1 MNARTATIGPERFR
15 VPTGQDRPSPLRSIL
30 AGLVLLL
37 IIVGLPVLMLQF
49 LGLPPI
55 PTSLDASLLMQQVSV
70 TVLMG
75 VLIWVLWL
83 AWLQFTVCTVVELVS
98 ALRGRG
104 VPAHVPLSGGP
115 QALARKLV
123 TAMLLVSAMAAPAA
137 AAAPVLP
144 AQAPAGVQAQVEAS
158 GQTASQAAPASAPG
172 DSTQDPQAR
181 PAEGVRYML
190 GDIELDAQTGAEL
203 EGKRVYVVQPPDG
216 RYHDNLWDI
225 AERNLG
231 EGRSYPEIYDLNV
244 GRLQPDGRSLELARL
259 IQPGWLLVMP
269 ESAESVD
276 RVVAVPV
283 TNPAPPPPAPQEP
296 APTAQEQGAAHALM
310 TQDIA
315 PAQVPAV
322 GSLLAASLVA
332 MLARRRRQWL
342 VPTISEEAAEVERLL
357 RVGADEQRCRRLD
370 AVLRSLSEMPE
381 QPRPYAVAISDAA
394 CYLRL
399 SRPIPVAPHPWQVQ
413 DEGLT
418 WALPAGR
425 EPSPSGAASPL
436 PGLVTIGRD
445 AAGTDILIDLAS
457 ADGEVCVTGDPTMA
471 AEVVGALALELCTNP
486 WSDQATVAGAG
497 LPPAL
502 HRMTAGRLQDPASL
516 AASPAQPSPAD
527 AVLTG
532 PRAQAATT
540 FMLVAGQ
547 DVLPPLPPGRST
559 ALVRTGTGRDSRWRI
574 EIDASGTAH
583 IDPLGITVRATRAT
597 ESELAALEEI
607 FAVEVPVD
615 SSRPP
620 IPDPPQPP
628 VVAAA
633 LRAAPVRIQILG
645 QTLVEAGG
653 TVDRARRSIL
663 TEAAICVALHPEGIR
678 PDALGA
684 MLWPLGV
691 TGDVVSSLIE
701 RLRDWLGHDADG
713 SPHVR
718 QDSQG
723 RLWMGPGVVMDWDVL
738 RSLLQLSRFCPP
750 DREIELLKEALRLVR
765 GPVGRDVPE
774 GQYSWLAR
782 VRTAHQADI
791 LVVDAAHRIVEL
803 TGETDPDGAAAAVDA
818 GLQMVELNQ
827 ELWRDRLRLAARRGR
842 GELER
847 DVQSLLDA
855 SGLDDLM
862 LLDPATAA
870 LVEDLA
876 PGISVRRIPA

>member
-283 TNPAPPPPAPQEP
+283 TNPA
-296 APTAQEQGAAHALM
+296 
-310 TQDIA
+310 
-315 PAQVPAV
+315 
-322 GSLLAASLVA
+322 
-332 MLARRRRQWL
+332 
-342 VPTISEEAAEVERLL
+342 
-357 RVGADEQRCRRLD
+357 
-370 AVLRSLSEMPE
+370 
-381 QPRPYAVAISDAA
+381 
-394 CYLRL
+394 
-399 SRPIPVAPHPWQVQ
+399 
-413 DEGLT
+413 
-418 WALPAGR
+418 
-425 EPSPSGAASPL
+425 
-436 PGLVTIGRD
+436 
-445 AAGTDILIDLAS
+445 
-457 ADGEVCVTGDPTMA
+457 
-471 AEVVGALALELCTNP
+471 
-486 WSDQATVAGAG
+486 
-497 LPPAL
+497 
-502 HRMTAGRLQDPASL
+502 
-516 AASPAQPSPAD
+516 
-527 AVLTG
+527 
-532 PRAQAATT
+532 
-540 FMLVAGQ
+540 
-547 DVLPPLPPGRST
+547 
-559 ALVRTGTGRDSRWRI
+559 
-574 EIDASGTAH
+574 
-583 IDPLGITVRATRAT
+583 
-597 ESELAALEEI
+597 
-607 FAVEVPVD
+607 
-615 SSRPP
+615 
-620 IPDPPQPP
+620 
-628 VVAAA
+628 
-633 LRAAPVRIQILG
+633 
-645 QTLVEAGG
+645 
-653 TVDRARRSIL
+653 
-663 TEAAICVALHPEGIR
+663 
-678 PDALGA
+678 
-684 MLWPLGV
+684 
-691 TGDVVSSLIE
+691 
-701 RLRDWLGHDADG
+701 
-713 SPHVR
+713 
-718 QDSQG
+718 
-723 RLWMGPGVVMDWDVL
+723 
-738 RSLLQLSRFCPP
+738 
-750 DREIELLKEALRLVR
+750 
-765 GPVGRDVPE
+765 
-774 GQYSWLAR
+774 
-782 VRTAHQADI
+782 
-791 LVVDAAHRIVEL
+791 
-803 TGETDPDGAAAAVDA
+803 
-818 GLQMVELNQ
+818 
-827 ELWRDRLRLAARRGR
+827 
-842 GELER
+842 
-847 DVQSLLDA
+847 
-855 SGLDDLM
+855 
-862 LLDPATAA
+862 
-870 LVEDLA
+870 
-876 PGISVRRIPA
+876 